1 MTTQNNRP
9 ADLPEDATGSLTIH
23 VTDYPDSQDVSMEG
37 YQMSVEDLF
46 NASAAVL
53 HAVLQDAVETMPDDW
68 SVEDKLAAA
77 SSGAAQ
83 VAAAA
88 VERLENHLRETE
100 VTVPDDVRQIID
112 GEDATDE

>member
-23 VTDYPDSQDVSMEG
+23 VTDYPDSQEVSMEG

-68 SVEDKLAAA
+68 SVEDKLATV
-77 SSGAAQ
+77 SSLAGQ
-83 VAAAA
+83 VADAAMS
-88 VERLENHLRETE
+88 RLEHSLN
-100 VTVPDDVRQIID
+100 VTVVSVPDDVRQLID

>member
-1 MTTQNNRP
+1 MTTQNNHP
-9 ADLPEDATGSLTIH
+9 TDLPEDATGSLTIH
-23 VTDYPDSQDVSMEG
+23 VTDYQDRQDVNMEG

-53 HAVLQDAVETMPDDW
+53 HAVLQDAADYMPDDW
-68 SVEDKLAAA
+68 SVEDKLATA
-77 SSGAAQ
+77 SSVAGQ
-83 VAAAA
+83 VAAAS

-100 VTVPDDVRQIID
+100 VNVPDDARQLIN